1 MGRGGGIQW
10 GQGNFSGFL
19 ADGGGAGRYYVM
31 RSKMPALAYLKK
43 QIFVH
48 EQKRLPFS
56 RPGSGVK
63 GQLLYLRGTR
73 LGLRKKHFIIIPDL
87 SKEYQSYYHGFHKNR
102 KGYHCSTATE
112 LVLRFSF
119 ILCM

>member
-1 MGRGGGIQW
+1 M

-43 QIFVH
+43 QIFLH

-73 LGLRKKHFIIIPDL
+73 LGLRKKQFYNNYGFIKGISVIL
-87 SKEYQSYYHGFHKNR
+87 SWIS
-102 KGYHCSTATE
+102 
-112 LVLRFSF
+112 
-119 ILCM
+119 